1 VRAEGRDGA
10 HWAAMTSR
18 KEQAER
24 SRSRLVETALRLF
37 AEQGYEATSISQ
49 ILDAAGMARGALY
62 HHFPEGKRELF
73 GEVVEVADHPFHEGL
88 DDIVANVASPVRRI
102 EAGWQ
107 LVLDLAT
114 DPVFAKIVLIEA
126 QAVAPEAWTGGSQ
139 FQLLRATIEE
149 AVAAGE
155 LRPVPVDAAAS
166 TLFGAIRRMADF
178 VAGADDPAQAAR
190 DGDTVL
196 RALLDGLRPG

>member
-1 VRAEGRDGA
+1 
-10 HWAAMTSR
+10 MTSR

-37 AEQGYEATSISQ
+37 VEQGYEATSVSQ
-49 ILDAAGMARGALY
+49 ILDATGMARGALY

-88 DDIVANVASPVRRI
+88 DDIVATVDSPVRRI

-139 FQLLRATIEE
+139 FQLLRATLEE
-149 AVAAGE
+149 AIAAGE
-155 LRPVPVDAAAS
+155 IRPVPVDAAAS

-178 VAGADDPAQAAR
+178 VAGADDPDQAAR

-196 RALLDGLRPG
+196 RALLDGLRA